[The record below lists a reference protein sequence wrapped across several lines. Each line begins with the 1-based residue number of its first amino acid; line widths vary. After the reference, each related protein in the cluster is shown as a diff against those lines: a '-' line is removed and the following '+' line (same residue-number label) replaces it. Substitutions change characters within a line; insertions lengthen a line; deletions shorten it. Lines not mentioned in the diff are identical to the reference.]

1 MYIRILF
8 FLTITLYF
16 LGISTVFLPSHN
28 RIKGHRLGCFLAG
41 LASFLL
47 IIIGSSLLIGAT
59 DNISL
64 FNLENTFFK
73 LELDKLNSFFIV
85 ILGLVGTITSIYA
98 YSYGLSYKN
107 DKLKI
112 LTAEYNL
119 FLLTMCLVL
128 VAYNALAF
136 LVVWEFMAIASFLL
150 VNHEQ
155 YNRVTWQA
163 AYQYILMT
171 NLGTAFIV
179 GAFFLL
185 SVNNFTS
192 LDFSVFQENQLNSQN
207 NSLIFFLS
215 LIGFAT
221 KAGLVPLHVWLP
233 KAHPVAPTHVSALMS
248 AVMLKMAVYGFLRFI
263 LDFLGTPD
271 FSWGIATLFLGLIS
285 ALVGALYLQVE
296 TDIKK
301 LLAYSSIEHLGIIF
315 SAIGAGLIFSY
326 DQNLYWASICYLAA
340 IVHSFNHAIIKTT
353 LFLVAGCIIHS
364 THTRNI
370 EHMGGL
376 LRFLPVTSKC
386 ALVASMSICALPFTA
401 GFLGEWL
408 LLIGL
413 VKLPII
419 VHSHNIQLLII
430 LSIIMFGLTSALALA
445 GFVRFFAIIFLGK
458 LRSNL
463 IQKNLHESGKS
474 MLLAISIPSIIC
486 LLSGF
491 FSSSLLDFASN
502 ILPLKLEL
510 SPYFSLITLS
520 STSSFNPLILT
531 IILVT
536 LIGVLYYSLKTSPTK
551 QVQEVWS
558 CGIHPNQRM
567 QYSAT
572 GFSEPIRRVFSFF
585 LKPEQRFSYLLT
597 NGHNKKMLFKTDIHY
612 VITEKIYEPL
622 QRLLVRIAG
631 LLRRIQA
638 GGVQL
643 YISYVLI
650 TLIFVLLY
658 GAR

>member
-1 MYIRILF
+1 MYIKFLF
-8 FLTITLYF
+8 FSAIALYL
-16 LGISTVFLPSHN
+16 LGIATIFMPSIK
-28 RIKGHRLGCFLAG
+28 RIQGHQLGCWLSG
-41 LASFLL
+41 LASFSLVLL
-47 IIIGSSLLIGAT
+47 GGLFICNSVESTTLL
-59 DNISL
+59 
-64 FNLENTFFK
+64 NLQNTFLKF
-73 LELDKLNSFFIV
+73 ELDKLNAFFII
-85 ILGLVGTITSIYA
+85 ILGLVGSSASIYA
-98 YSYGLSYKN
+98 YSYGLSYTN

-112 LTAEYNL
+112 LTGEFNL

-136 LVVWEFMAIASFLL
+136 LIVWEFMAIASFLL

-155 YNRVTWQA
+155 YNRATWQA

-185 SVNNFTS
+185 SANNLAN
-192 LDFSVFQENQLNSQN
+192 LDFATFQKNQLANPN
-207 NSLIFFLS
+207 NSLIFFLA
-215 LIGFAT
+215 LTGFAT

-271 FSWGIATLFLGLIS
+271 FSWGIVTLFLGLTS

-301 LLAYSSIEHLGIIF
+301 LLAYSSIEHLGLIF

-326 DQNLYWASICYLAA
+326 DQNLYWTNICYLAA
-340 IVHSFNHAIIKTT
+340 IVHCFNHAIIKTS
-353 LFLVAGCIIHS
+353 LFLVAGCVIHS

-376 LRFLPVTSKC
+376 IRFLPTTSKC
-386 ALVASMSICALPFTA
+386 ALIASMSICALPFTA

-408 LLIGL
+408 LLLGL
-413 VKLPII
+413 VKLPTI

-430 LSIIMFGLTSALALA
+430 LAIIIFGLTSALALA
-445 GFVRFFAIIFLGK
+445 GFVRFFGIIFLGK
-458 LRSNL
+458 LRSSIAN
-463 IQKNLHESGKS
+463 KNLHESSYS
-474 MLLAISIPSIIC
+474 MLLAISITSALC
-486 LLSGF
+486 LLTGIFSGQ
-491 FSSSLLDFASN
+491 LLNFATA
-502 ILPLKLEL
+502 ILPVKLDL
-510 SPYFSLITLS
+510 LVSFSLITLN
-520 STSSFNPLILT
+520 STSSFDALFLFAFL
-531 IILVT
+531 IILV
-536 LIGVLYYSLKTSPTK
+536 LGLYKLLRPNKHIAVP
-551 QVQEVWS
+551 EVWS
-558 CGIHPNQRM
+558 CGIQPTTRM

-572 GFSEPIRRVFSFF
+572 GFSEPLRRVFSFF
-585 LKPEQRFSYLLT
+585 LKPEQRVSFLRS
-597 NGHNKKMLFKTDIHY
+597 NGHNKKMLFQTDIHY
-612 VITEKIYEPL
+612 VITERIYEPL
-622 QRLLVRIAG
+622 QKLLVKIAG

-650 TLIFVLLY
+650 ALICVLLY